1 LRTWIPAFLNLWILN
16 HANNH
21 SEIIYNYT
29 ILIDGKLLFLGADDL
44 CSSPGLILTRNLA
57 AFPLITLH
65 VPPGGIPMRA
75 PRPRRSP
82 HARAAQR
89 AIMVTEY
96 KIAHYKCPCCL
107 KEVVAKDPSCPREGK
122 FGNNVIAVAT
132 VLKYE
137 ERLPHRKIHDAM
149 VRLYI

>member
-1 LRTWIPAFLNLWILN
+1 
-16 HANNH
+16 
-21 SEIIYNYT
+21 
-29 ILIDGKLLFLGADDL
+29 
-44 CSSPGLILTRNLA
+44 
-57 AFPLITLH
+57 
-65 VPPGGIPMRA
+65 MRA
-75 PRPRRSP
+75 PHPRRSP

-107 KEVVAKDPSCPREGK
+107 KEVAAKDPSCPQEGK
-122 FGNNVIAVAT
+122 FGNNVIALAT

-137 ERLPHRKIHDAM
+137 DRLPHRKIHDAM